1 MVKLLNSKSE
11 NQGSAKVFCFGHM
24 HSLSRQEKCFIA
36 LQSTIQ
42 SVLEYPEDER
52 SHLNIRSFM
61 KTGWKG
67 F

>member
-1 MVKLLNSKSE
+1 
-11 NQGSAKVFCFGHM
+11 M
-24 HSLSRQEKCFIA
+24 HSLSRAGRRFIA

-42 SVLEYPEDER
+42 SVLEAPEDER